1 MYTIS
6 FDFLDRLQRQN
17 FQGSMASSGGESG
30 DGGVNDCSIDSR
42 ASAGPCSNTEAKQT
56 HRVGCE
62 FLKYVWLWT

>member
-1 MYTIS
+1 
-6 FDFLDRLQRQN
+6 
-17 FQGSMASSGGESG
+17 MASSGGESG